1 MAGKSD
7 DRLSTQLDHP
17 QIPSQEPPPLM
28 RGSIKK
34 PPTINLELN
43 DPLLGKLGNLV
54 AVAMI
59 AEPIM
64 AKKPPIR
71 GINRGNIR
79 RESSLIAKISTIVVK
94 TQEAGR

>member
-1 MAGKSD
+1 
-7 DRLSTQLDHP
+7 
-17 QIPSQEPPPLM
+17 M
-28 RGSIKK
+28 RGSREK

-43 DPLLGKLGNLV
+43 DLLLGNL
-54 AVAMI
+54 AVLAMI

-71 GINRGNIR
+71 GINREYIR
-79 RESSLIAKISTIVVK
+79 RGSSLIAKIRIEFK